1 MDLSLYSRFLSSVKS
16 VPMPKLN
23 DFNFGI
29 LELEHGSNKRPPNF
43 LPLNYFH
50 IFEHE

>member
-16 VPMPKLN
+16 VPLPKLN

-29 LELEHGSNKRPPNF
+29 LELEHGSNKNF

-50 IFEHE
+50 VFEHES